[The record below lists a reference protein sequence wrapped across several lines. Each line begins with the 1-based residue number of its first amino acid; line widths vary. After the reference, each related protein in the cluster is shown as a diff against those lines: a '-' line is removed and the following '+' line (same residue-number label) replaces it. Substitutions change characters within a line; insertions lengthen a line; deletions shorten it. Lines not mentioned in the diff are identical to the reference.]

1 MTICGYCGQG
11 SHDRRDCP
19 SELMDAG
26 RWNEREW
33 AALRRLSE
41 ASVDAMRY
49 NMRMRDC
56 PGAVA
61 DYAIPGRTFSE

>member
-1 MTICGYCGQG
+1 
-11 SHDRRDCP
+11 
-19 SELMDAG
+19 MDAG